1 MDHLT
6 AEHGI
11 QVLIAPDSGK
21 RDGERPGWT
30 GGRYAFMRRVLASDV
45 GKQLYRKRQESIEPV
60 YGHTKHNRK
69 IYRFNYRGRAAVRTE
84 WRLVMMT
91 HNLTKLHRH
100 QIAAMAA

>member
-1 MDHLT
+1 
-6 AEHGI
+6 
-11 QVLIAPDSGK
+11 
-21 RDGERPGWT
+21 
-30 GGRYAFMRRVLASDV
+30 MRRVLATDL
-45 GKQLYRKRQESIEPV
+45 GKQLYRKRRELIEPV

-100 QIAAMAA
+100 QVATTTA